1 MRFVSRA
8 GIVVL
13 ALVACSAASARAQTV
28 DEVVAKNL
36 EARGGVERL
45 KALESAKITGDVV
58 QQGVKVH
65 LVTWAKRPNLMRR
78 EMEGPAPPAGSP
90 GAAKL
95 PASADG
101 KVKVTVGFDG
111 NTVWI
116 LNPLVN
122 SAPQQITGPQAEVA
136 KQDADFDSILLDY
149 KAKGHTIELL
159 GTEPIDGKPTYH
171 LKITKKN
178 GLVQDYYLDAATG
191 LERRTSSTIEQGA
204 NKVVVTTDLSDY
216 RKVDGLTMPFK
227 MEQSVNGTPIA
238 QVTISSWE
246 VNVPIDDALFKMPAT
261 P

>member
-1 MRFVSRA
+1 VK
-8 GIVVL
+8 V
-13 ALVACSAASARAQTV
+13 
-28 DEVVAKNL
+28 
-36 EARGGVERL
+36 
-45 KALESAKITGDVV
+45 LESAKIAVDGDRL
-58 QQGVKVH
+58 GLDVH
-65 LVTWAKRPNLMRR
+65 RLISDNLSFLISRG
-78 EMEGPAPPAGSP
+78 MEGPAPPAGSP
-90 GAAKL
+90 GGAKL

>member
-1 MRFVSRA
+1 MRLVLRA
-8 GIVVL
+8 AITML
-13 ALVACSAASARAQTV
+13 ALVVSSAVAAGAQTV

-36 EARGGVERL
+36 EARGGVQRL

-78 EMEGPAPPAGSP
+78 EMEGPAPAAGTP
-90 GAAKL
+90 GRENL
-95 PASADG
+95 PASAG
-101 KVKVTVGFDG
+101 ANVKVTVGFDG

-116 LNPLVN
+116 LNPFI
-122 SAPQQITGPQAEVA
+122 SSEPQQVTGPQAEVA

-149 KAKGHTIELL
+149 KAKGHKIELL
-159 GTEPIDGKPTYH
+159 GTEPIDGKPAYH

-204 NKVVVTTDLSDY
+204 NKMVVTTDLSDY
-216 RKVDGLTMPFK
+216 RQVDGLTMPFK
-227 MEQSVNGTPIA
+227 MVQSVNGKPIA
-238 QVTISSWE
+238 EVTISSWE
-246 VNVPIDDALFKMPAT
+246 VNAPMDDSLFKIPSK